1 MAYIFDQ
8 EELPRLLSAVPRRAR
23 DCAGG
28 FTVQPRYRI
37 DHFIWEQ

>member
-8 EELPRLLSAVPRRAR
+8 EELPRLLSAIPGRAR

-28 FTVQPRYRI
+28 FTVQPRHRF
-37 DHFIWEQ
+37 DHFI